1 MVTRVTDR
9 GSEARRALPQPLMLA
24 GIVLAIACLYW
35 ARIVFIPIALAIL
48 IMFLLSP
55 VVALVRRTRLGQVP
69 AVIVVVSLTVL
80 LAGGLGWVLFSQLTT
95 LANDLPRYRATIMR
109 KIADVQRMGKGGAI
123 AKVEDTAKDVMAEIQ
138 KSDAPYQKPLPVIV
152 SPPHPVW
159 QIPRVIEP
167 LGGAVFVLVLL
178 IFMLIQQRELRAR
191 VIRLFGQER
200 LAETTRAFDEAGERI
215 SRYLLTQSAL
225 NTSFGVTIAV
235 GLFLL
240 GMPFAL
246 VWGFLAAV
254 LRFIP
259 YVGAWVAALV
269 PIAMSLAFFDGWTK
283 PLLIAGLF
291 AVTEVTIAFVLE
303 PLFSARSAGV
313 SSIALLIAAAFW
325 AWLWGPIGL
334 ALAIPLTVCL
344 VVFSRTIEGLEFIQ
358 ILASDEPVLDPH
370 VIYYQRVLAADE
382 QDASALV
389 AEAAKS
395 TSCEA
400 AYDAILVPALTRARH
415 DREIGQLTATEYAHV
430 IEVTREVL
438 DRVARAGAE
447 CAPSQA
453 PSEATPPEVAPP
465 APRPGIFVAGCP
477 VHDEADR
484 VVLEMLGRLLEPT
497 GPTLGVAP
505 AKSLVSEMLADIQAA
520 QPSLICVG
528 SLSSNGRVRHLVKR
542 LRTACPDTPILV
554 GCWGLQNVA
563 ATRATLDTAGA
574 DDLVT
579 SLAEARVAVLRLTSV
594 SPRGNETENPSLAGL
609 DDLEPVIEDAP

>member
-1 MVTRVTDR
+1 MVTQVTDR
-9 GSEARRALPQPLMLA
+9 DSEARRTLPQPLMLA

-69 AVIVVVSLTVL
+69 AVIVVVTLTVL

-109 KIADVQRMGKGGAI
+109 KIADVQRMGKVGAI
-123 AKVEDTAKDVMAEIQ
+123 AKVEDTAKDVMAQIQ
-138 KSDAPYQKPLPVIV
+138 KSEAPYQKPLPVV
-152 SPPHPVW
+152 MTSPHPVW

-167 LGGAVFVLVLL
+167 LGGGVLVLVLL
-178 IFMLIQQRELRAR
+178 VFMLIQQRELRAR

-200 LAETTRAFDEAGERI
+200 LAETTRYFDEASERI

-225 NTSFGVTIAV
+225 NASFGVTIAV

-240 GMPFAL
+240 SMPFAL

-269 PIAMSLAFFDGWTK
+269 PIAMSLAVFDGWMK

-344 VVFSRTIEGLEFIQ
+344 VVFSRKVEGLEFIQ
-358 ILASDEPVLDPH
+358 ILASDEPMLDPH
-370 VIYYQRVLAADE
+370 VIFYQRVLAADE

-400 AYDAILVPALTRARH
+400 VYDSILVPALARARH

-438 DRVARAGAE
+438 DRVARAGAA
-447 CAPSQA
+447 CAPSPA
-453 PSEATPPEVAPP
+453 PSEAAPPEVTPP
-465 APRPGIFVAGCP
+465 APRPGIFIAGCP

-497 GPTLGVAP
+497 GPPLGVAP
-505 AKSLVSEMLADIQAA
+505 AKSLVSEMLADIEAGR
-520 QPSLICVG
+520 PSLICVG

-542 LRTACPDTPILV
+542 IRTACPDTPIVV
-554 GCWGLQNVA
+554 GCWGLLNA
-563 ATRATLDTAGA
+563 ATTRATLDTAGA

-594 SPRGNETENPSLAGL
+594 NPRGNETENPSLAGL
-609 DDLEPVIEDAP
+609 DDLEPAVEDAP

>member
-9 GSEARRALPQPLMLA
+9 SSEARRAWPQPLMLA
-24 GIVLAIACLYW
+24 GIILAVACLYW
-35 ARIVFIPIALAIL
+35 ARILFIPIALAVL

-55 VVALVRRTRLGQVP
+55 MVALVRRTGLGQVP
-69 AVIVVVSLTVL
+69 AVIVVVTLTVL
-80 LAGGLGWVLFSQLTT
+80 LAGGLGWALFSQLTT

-109 KIADVQRMGKGGAI
+109 KIADVQRMGKAGAI

-138 KSDAPYQKPLPVIV
+138 KSDAPYQRPLPVVV

-178 IFMLIQQRELRAR
+178 VFMLIQQRELRAR

-225 NTSFGVTIAV
+225 NAIFGGTIAL

-246 VWGFLAAV
+246 VWGFFAAV

-259 YVGAWVAALV
+259 YVGAWVAALI
-269 PIAMSLAFFDGWTK
+269 PIAMSLAFFDGWVK
-283 PLLIAGLF
+283 PLLIAGFF
-291 AVTEVTIAFVLE
+291 AVTELTVAFVLE

-344 VVFSRTIEGLEFIQ
+344 VVFSRTVEGLEFIQ
-358 ILASDEPVLDPH
+358 ILVSDEPGLDPH

-389 AEAAKS
+389 GEAAKAS
-395 TSCEA
+395 SCEA
-400 AYDAILVPALTRARH
+400 AYDAVLVPALARARH
-415 DREIGQLTATEYAHV
+415 DRENGQLTPTEYAHV

-438 DRVARAGAE
+438 DRVARDGAE
-447 CAPSQA
+447 CAPS
-453 PSEATPPEVAPP
+453 EAPP
-465 APRPGIFVAGCP
+465 PSPKPAIIVAGCP
-477 VHDEADR
+477 IHDEADR

-497 GPTLGVAP
+497 GPTLSVAP
-505 AKSLVSEMLADIQAA
+505 AKSLISEMLADIQAT

-528 SLSSNGRVRHLVKR
+528 SLSGNGRVRHLVKR
-542 LRTACPDTPILV
+542 LRTACPDTPIIV
-554 GCWGLQNVA
+554 GCWGLKNVVG
-563 ATRATLDTAGA
+563 TRANLDAAGA

-579 SLAEARVAVLRLTSV
+579 SLAEARATVLRFTST
-594 SPRGNETENPSLAGL
+594 SLRGNETETLSLAGSA
-609 DDLEPVIEDAP
+609 DLEPAIEDAP

>member
-1 MVTRVTDR
+1 MVTRETDH
-9 GSEARRALPQPLMLA
+9 GAAARSALPPPMMLA
-24 GIVLAIACLYW
+24 GLVLAVACLYW
-35 ARIVFIPIALAIL
+35 ARVVFVPIALAVL

-55 VVALVRRTRLGQVP
+55 VVALVRRTRVGQVP
-69 AVIVVVSLTVL
+69 AVIVVVTLTVL

-123 AKVEDTAKDVMAEIQ
+123 AKVEDTAKDVMALIER
-138 KSDAPYQKPLPVIV
+138 SDAPYQKPMPVVV

-159 QIPRVIEP
+159 RIPRVVEP

-178 IFMLIQQRELRAR
+178 VFMLIQQRELRAR

-200 LAETTRAFDEAGERI
+200 IAETTRAFDEASERI
-215 SRYLLTQSAL
+215 SGYLLTQSAL
-225 NTSFGVTIAV
+225 NAIFGVTIAL

-246 VWGFLAAV
+246 VWGACAAV

-259 YVGAWVAALV
+259 YVGAWVAALLPV
-269 PIAMSLAFFDGWTK
+269 ATSLALFDGWVK
-283 PLLIAGLF
+283 PLLIAGF
-291 AVTEVTIAFVLE
+291 IAATELTVAFVLE

-344 VVFSRTIEGLEFIQ
+344 VVFSRTVRGLEFIQ
-358 ILASDEPVLDPH
+358 ILVSDEPGLDPH

-382 QDASALV
+382 HDAAALV

-395 TSCEA
+395 SSCEA
-400 AYDAILVPALTRARH
+400 AYDTILVPALARARH
-415 DREIGQLTATEYAHV
+415 DRETGQLTPTEYAHV

-438 DRVARAGAE
+438 DRVARAGEE
-447 CAPSQA
+447 CAPSDSA
-453 PSEATPPEVAPP
+453 PSPPK
-465 APRPGIFVAGCP
+465 PRVIVAGCP
-477 VHDEADR
+477 IHDEADR

-497 GPTLGVAP
+497 GPTLDVAP
-505 AKSLVSEMLADIQAA
+505 AKSLVSEMLADIQATR
-520 QPSLICVG
+520 PSLICIG
-528 SLSSNGRVRHLVKR
+528 SLSSNGRARHLVKR
-542 LRTACPDTPILV
+542 LRTACPDTPIV
-554 GCWGLQNVA
+554 TGCWGLKNVA
-563 ATRATLDTAGA
+563 ATRATLDAAGA

-579 SLAEARVAVLRLTSV
+579 SLAEARATVLRLTSV
-594 SPRGNETENPSLAGL
+594 DVPGTETENPSPAGL
-609 DDLEPVIEDAP
+609 AALEPAIEDVS